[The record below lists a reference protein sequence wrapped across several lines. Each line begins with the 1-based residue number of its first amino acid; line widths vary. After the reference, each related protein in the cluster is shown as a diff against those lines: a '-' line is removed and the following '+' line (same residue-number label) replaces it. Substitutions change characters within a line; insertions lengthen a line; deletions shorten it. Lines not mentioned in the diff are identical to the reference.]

1 MGGARGCSMV
11 TKKPTVPARLDTRLS
26 RSGGWSRILLL
37 AASECSAEKSA
48 LETAVACF
56 ARRRLPVKV
65 VRSQTHS

>member
-1 MGGARGCSMV
+1 MV
-11 TKKPTVPARLDTRLS
+11 IEKPTVPARLGTRPN

-37 AASECSAEKSA
+37 AASECSAGKSA

-56 ARRRLPVKV
+56 ARRRLPIKV